1 MFSRDALG
9 SFMDKAQRSDHRNRR
24 VKTYATKIDIAEE
37 EEKVEFHVMCKKN
50 HDMDN
55 CKNFL
60 ELSVN
65 KRSRYLAKN
74 KLCFGCYDPITSNHS
89 AKTCTKRI
97 IRKECKNYHPTALH
111 GYQCKSKTMHQ
122 EKMMMGKRKKLS
134 YQIDAQK

>member
-24 VKTYATKIDIAEE
+24 VKTYATKTDIAEE
-37 EEKVEFHVMCKKN
+37 EEKVEFHAMCKKN

-89 AKTCTKRI
+89 AKTQRHAPRGLYVKNVRTIIQLLFMVISAKAKQCT
-97 IRKECKNYHPTALH
+97 
-111 GYQCKSKTMHQ
+111 
-122 EKMMMGKRKKLS
+122 RKK
-134 YQIDAQK
+134 